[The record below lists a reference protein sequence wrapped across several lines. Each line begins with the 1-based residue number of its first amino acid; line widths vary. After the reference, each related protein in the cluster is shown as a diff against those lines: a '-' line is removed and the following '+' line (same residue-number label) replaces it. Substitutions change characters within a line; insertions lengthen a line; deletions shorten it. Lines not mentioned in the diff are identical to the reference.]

1 MASPIRRRSTKGW
14 FDDAALT
21 GIRPDPSQK
30 LHADVFGADIAR
42 QKRAS
47 NPVCFWLVSEPHE
60 LTTQSHVG
68 DSRKSGF
75 RWGASAERPVRGRLR
90 SRWRPSRRRSSSF
103 LGGLARLCSRRRDR
117 GSQKMVGRHCRRLP
131 PRPVGNCLLGRRAI
145 CHWRA
150 MVGNLPQRLIFGFLL

>member
-1 MASPIRRRSTKGW
+1 MKKRESCNHIDRGLEGVAGFSQNRGI
-14 FDDAALT
+14 DDATRAILFY
-21 GIRPDPSQK
+21 IRLKK

-75 RWGASAERPVRGRLR
+75 R
-90 SRWRPSRRRSSSF
+90 
-103 LGGLARLCSRRRDR
+103 
-117 GSQKMVGRHCRRLP
+117 
-131 PRPVGNCLLGRRAI
+131 
-145 CHWRA
+145 
-150 MVGNLPQRLIFGFLL
+150 